1 MLKAIREDGTEV
13 KLHPISKVIVIFGG
27 LLALAVIVAFFI
39 TVGGL
44 LATI

>member
-13 KLHPISKVIVIFGG
+13 KLHPISKVVLIFGG
-27 LLALAVIVAFFI
+27 LLALAV
-39 TVGGL
+39 TVLTFVGIGAM